1 MVNIRKANTSGIEY
15 ERKLYIP
22 LVDIL
27 GNIQLKKTLAK
38 QSLHQRIQILL
49 PSFISC

>member
-27 GNIQLKKTLAK
+27 GNIQLKKK
-38 QSLHQRIQILL
+38 LL
-49 PSFISC
+49 PNKACIYEFKFYCLVL